1 LAAGGIG
8 YSDTT
13 ADFNNQNDNDNSS
26 SRRSNS
32 NSSNNNYVVYGH
44 TSNNVVSI
52 HQYCGYTLIVP
63 MGLTSLDEYVS
74 NYKLHHRE
82 REYMDA
88 KEMYQLGHQAANGLY
103 QSHLYK
109 NGRATVAHSDV
120 KPSQFLL
127 FHSGVSSL
135 PDAKTTTKMT
145 EEGNSNTPLDLK
157 TTKDKSTAQL
167 PILKLNDFNRCRL
180 LSHDAQNNNTCPFQ
194 MCGIQHKGSTYRSPE
209 EYMDCANQDDSID
222 VYSLGGVFYFILSD
236 GLDPYEGLEYD
247 IAVGRI
253 LKGDLPMLPL
263 DGDDLKKKER
273 SGHPAFVALKDI
285 MLRCW
290 RFEPKDR
297 PSSLEVVRM
306 FEEQAESVLR

>member
-1 LAAGGIG
+1 
-8 YSDTT
+8 
-13 ADFNNQNDNDNSS
+13 
-26 SRRSNS
+26 
-32 NSSNNNYVVYGH
+32 
-44 TSNNVVSI
+44 
-52 HQYCGYTLIVP
+52 

-88 KEMYQLGHQAANGLY
+88 KEMYILAHQAANGLY

-127 FHSGVSSL
+127 FHSGASSL

-145 EEGNSNTPLDLK
+145 EEGNSNAPLDLK